1 MASSHHLMLR
11 FAAATGIAA
20 LLWTAAPV
28 VAAEGVVPASKAAGA
43 STSTAPCVIKPHALR
58 GTRIAAS
65 HYRARFAHRVSPI
78 RSDLNCSGV
87 WCGRQFVLMLGI
99 GY

>member
-1 MASSHHLMLR
+1 MAGSHHLMLR

-28 VAAEGVVPASKAAGA
+28 VAAEHVVPASKAAGA
-43 STSTAPCVIKPHALR
+43 SMSTAPSVIESRAWR
-58 GTRIAAS
+58 GSRIAAS
-65 HYRARFAHRVSPI
+65 YYRARLAHRVSPI